1 MICED
6 LTWLEAS
13 AVLLQTQ
20 KDRASDD
27 WLLAQHA
34 REFFEAWLTHSR
46 SGDALLAMIW
56 AMNQEHLVYRLH
68 LIPLLTDWR
77 LFGLPATT

>member
-6 LTWLEAS
+6 LTRAEAN
-13 AVLLQTQ
+13 AVLARAYD
-20 KDRASDD
+20 DRTSDD

-34 REFFEAWLTHSR
+34 REFFEAWLTHSL

-68 LIPLLTDWR
+68 LIPLLPDWR

>member
-6 LTWLEAS
+6 LAPDECRALIRIMQNDREQNDDL
-13 AVLLQTQ
+13 LLQAH
-20 KDRASDD
+20 AS
-27 WLLAQHA
+27 
-34 REFFEAWLTHSR
+34 EFEDAWLDWPANSANSFR
-46 SGDALLAMIW
+46 W